1 MKRIFTICTVAF
13 SIAFTSCEKKEEYLT
28 PQLRTKVSI
37 TSLDSTKYA
46 ANFKDAEGD
55 STVDRTIG
63 RKYTSLFL
71 GLGAYI
77 RVATDSLKA
86 LSESKIK
93 NLYVNTND
101 EYTGTYASLNSS
113 GLQIK
118 STVASSFSTS
128 EAEKIRTDIEG
139 FLVKIV
145 NASTSVADT
154 ASNGKAGRIFS
165 TTSTSKYL
173 VDNKGI
179 EWGQVA
185 QKALIGLYQ
194 MDYIGNVLLANSIA
208 DNSVIVSGTNSTQ
221 LEINWDRAYGVLT
234 QKDIYGS
241 AFATAPRLT
250 SGESQLGA
258 YAWEYNPYN
267 PQTAKCLSDI
277 NYLFVKG
284 RAAVVN
290 NDKTMIVKYAT
301 DIRLTFEKALA
312 KAALGY
318 LAKWKNGADDAIR
331 AHALGEGLGFIY
343 SLRAC
348 KLSGADVAWSD
359 EQFNKLISAG
369 NYDLTTSTVSE
380 VESAI
385 KTKFGF

>member
-1 MKRIFTICTVAF
+1 M
-13 SIAFTSCEKKEEYLT
+13 
-28 PQLRTKVSI
+28 
-37 TSLDSTKYA
+37 
-46 ANFKDAEGD
+46 
-55 STVDRTIG
+55 
-63 RKYTSLFL
+63 
-71 GLGAYI
+71 
-77 RVATDSLKA
+77 
-86 LSESKIK
+86 
-93 NLYVNTND
+93 
-101 EYTGTYASLNSS
+101 
-113 GLQIK
+113 
-118 STVASSFSTS
+118 
-128 EAEKIRTDIEG
+128 
-139 FLVKIV
+139 
-145 NASTSVADT
+145 
-154 ASNGKAGRIFS
+154 
-165 TTSTSKYL
+165 
-173 VDNKGI
+173 
-179 EWGQVA
+179 
-185 QKALIGLYQ
+185 
-194 MDYIGNVLLANSIA
+194 
-208 DNSVIVSGTNSTQ
+208 
-221 LEINWDRAYGVLT
+221 LT

-241 AFATAPRLT
+241 GFATAPRLT

-267 PQTAKCLSDI
+267 PQTAKCLADI

-301 DIRLTFEKALA
+301 DIRLTFEKAMA

-348 KLSGADVAWSD
+348 KLSGADVAWAD

-369 NYDLTTSTVSE
+369 SYDLTTSTVSE